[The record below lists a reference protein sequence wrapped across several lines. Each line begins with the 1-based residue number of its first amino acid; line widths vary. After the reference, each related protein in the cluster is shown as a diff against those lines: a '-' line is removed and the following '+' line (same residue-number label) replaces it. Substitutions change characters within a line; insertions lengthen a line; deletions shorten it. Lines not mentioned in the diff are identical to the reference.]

1 MKFFIPNSVIDRY
14 SFRARGKLLL
24 ENMANNHGYI
34 NDYQLIKNTNELYI
48 IGKEFDH
55 DVIQHCNENKIN
67 YVMDISDFKFYKN
80 SMLELYKKATE
91 NCKAIVTTCDYLAD
105 EIKKIFDKP
114 SIVIED
120 PTERK
125 QIKPNKKI
133 FTKHDNI
140 KIVIYGARKNIR
152 PINFE
157 NLKEQLFKVHQNI
170 QLKIITN
177 KTIEDPIEW
186 IDWSFELQE
195 KLVQESDFIL
205 LPIAYTEKKKAFL
218 KSKGNNR
225 PIDGIQQGKFVITN
239 DTIPSYVD
247 LNNFIWTGDI
257 AEGLK
262 YAIDNPNEV
271 VQKITLGQQH
281 INKYYTPSRI
291 VKKWLDLE
299 SKILN
304 ETSL

>member
-1 MKFFIPNSVIDRY
+1 M
-14 SFRARGKLLL
+14 
-24 ENMANNHGYI
+24 
-34 NDYQLIKNTNELYI
+34 
-48 IGKEFDH
+48 
-55 DVIQHCNENKIN
+55 
-67 YVMDISDFKFYKN
+67 
-80 SMLELYKKATE
+80 
-91 NCKAIVTTCDYLAD
+91 
-105 EIKKIFDKP
+105 
-114 SIVIED
+114 
-120 PTERK
+120 
-125 QIKPNKKI
+125 
-133 FTKHDNI
+133 
-140 KIVIYGARKNIR
+140 
-152 PINFE
+152 
-157 NLKEQLFKVHQNI
+157 
-170 QLKIITN
+170 
-177 KTIEDPIEW
+177 
-186 IDWSFELQE
+186 
-195 KLVQESDFIL
+195 
-205 LPIAYTEKKKAFL
+205 PIAYTEKKKAFL

-281 INKYYTPSRI
+281 INKYYTPSHI